1 VQIIGDT
8 SDEANETLAV
18 NLSLQKAATLADS
31 SGMVTIIDNDKPPRL
46 SISDVSIVEGNAGT
60 TNAIFKVSLTAVSYQ
75 TITVKFAT
83 ANGTA
88 TIAGNDYVAAS
99 GILSFA
105 PGQTTKT
112 ITVQVK
118 GDRLR
123 EANET
128 LKVSLTAPSNATIS
142 DALGI
147 GTILNN
153 D

>member
-1 VQIIGDT
+1 M
-8 SDEANETLAV
+8 
-18 NLSLQKAATLADS
+18 ATIL
-31 SGMVTIIDNDKPPRL
+31 DNDRPPRL
-46 SISDVSIVEGNAGT
+46 SISDVSILEGNTGT
-60 TNAIFKVSLTAVSYQ
+60 TNAIFKVSLTAASYQ

-88 TIAGNDYVAAS
+88 TVAGNDYVAAS